1 MITVRAKPR
10 SLKEKARALRRQG
23 LIPAVLY
30 GAHLD
35 PVHVALAEKD
45 VQTLF
50 GQITRSTMVELH
62 VDSEVYRVFVKD
74 VQVDPI
80 TLKFLHLDFYV
91 PEPGRPLE
99 IAIPVKLVGEAP
111 GVKAGGVLEL
121 LHTEIPVEAPPE
133 KIPPYLTVDISKLG
147 LDEAILVRDIPWP
160 EGVKPLLPPEDAVVV
175 VVPPKVEAAPAP
187 AEAAAPAGPAAPAA
201 PAPEAKPEPKPG
213 AKPEKG

>member
-1 MITVRAKPR
+1 MITVQARPR
-10 SLKEKARALRRQG
+10 SRKERARALRRQG

-35 PVHVALAEKD
+35 PVHVALREKD
-45 VQTLF
+45 VQALF
-50 GQITRSTMVELH
+50 SRITRSTMVELQ
-62 VDSEVYRVFVKD
+62 VDGQVYRVFVKD

-99 IAIPVKLVGEAP
+99 IAIPVRLEGEAP

-121 LHTEIPVEAPPE
+121 VHTEIPVEAPPE
-133 KIPPYLTVDISKLG
+133 KIPPYLTVDVSKLG

-160 EGVKPLLPPEDAVVV
+160 EGVRPLLPPEDAVVV
-175 VVPPKVEAAPAP
+175 VVPPKVEAAAAP
-187 AEAAAPAGPAAPAA
+187 AEAAPAAPTPPPT
-201 PAPEAKPEPKPG
+201 PAKPEAKPEPKT
-213 AKPEKG
+213 EKKG

>member
-1 MITVRAKPR
+1 MITVQARLRSPKERAR
-10 SLKEKARALRRQG
+10 VLRRQG

-30 GAHLD
+30 GARLA

-45 VQTLF
+45 VQTMF
-50 GQITRSTMVELH
+50 SSITRATMVELR
-62 VDSEVYRVFVKD
+62 VDGEVYHVFVKD

-80 TLKFLHLDFYV
+80 TMRFLHLDFYV
-91 PEPGRPLE
+91 PEAGRTLE
-99 IAIPVKLVGEAP
+99 IAVPVRLEGEAP

-133 KIPPYLTVDISKLG
+133 KIPPYVVVDVSKLN

-160 EGVKPLLPPEDAVVV
+160 EGVRPLLPPEDAVVV
-175 VVPPKVEAAPAP
+175 VVPFKVEAAPTP
-187 AEAAAPAGPAAPAA
+187 AETAPAAAPAPG
-201 PAPEAKPEPKPG
+201 AKPEPKSP

>member
-1 MITVRAKPR
+1 MITVQAKLRFPKERAR
-10 SLKEKARALRRQG
+10 VLRRQG

-30 GAHLD
+30 GAHLA

-45 VQTLF
+45 VQTMF
-50 GQITRSTMVELH
+50 SRITRSTMVELC
-62 VDSEVYRVFVKD
+62 VDGEVYHVFVKD

-80 TLKFLHLDFYV
+80 TMRFLHLDFYV
-91 PEPGRPLE
+91 PEAGRALE
-99 IAIPVKLVGEAP
+99 IAVPVRLEGEAP

-133 KIPPYLTVDISKLG
+133 RIPPYVGVDVSKLG

-160 EGVKPLLPPEDAVVV
+160 EGVRPLLPPEDAVVV
-175 VVPPKVEAAPAP
+175 VVPFRVEVAPAP
-187 AEAAAPAGPAAPAA
+187 AETAPAAA
-201 PAPEAKPEPKPG
+201 PAPEAKPETKPA